1 MGSTGQRER
10 QRAVRHE
17 CSDEWNANLTCMS
30 VSCQDEIEPGE
41 DELADDLGGV
51 HQSDGTHIT
60 GVAFEVIHLV
70 AAEIGVVYPR

>member
-1 MGSTGQRER
+1 
-10 QRAVRHE
+10 
-17 CSDEWNANLTCMS
+17 MS

-60 GVAFEVIHLV
+60 RGAFEVIHLV
-70 AAEIGVVYPR
+70 AAEIGVVYAR